1 MKSDRSRTS
10 TLLSITSRSREAP
23 PCLATRTKHPLT
35 PSFLS
40 KESRRRYF
48 SAANQP
54 QHLPTM
60 PYRTDLIFAEDQDVG
75 INPHSVKVGRRFI
88 TIRF

>member
-1 MKSDRSRTS
+1 MS
-10 TLLSITSRSREAP
+10 
-23 PCLATRTKHPLT
+23 

-40 KESRRRYF
+40 TESRRRYF
-48 SAANQP
+48 IAANQP

-60 PYRTDLIFAEDQDVG
+60 PYHTGLIFAENKDVG

-88 TIRF
+88 TIHF